1 MKRRD
6 ALKNIGMATGFF
18 VATPSILSLL
28 QSCTSEIKTWT
39 PEFLSVEQGV
49 FIKNLVDIILPKTDL
64 PAATELNVPEFIDK
78 YLNEVLDEEDQTIVT
93 NGFNTILPL
102 LKATPETDL
111 NALKPEDYKALLD
124 NHMLVKDEIDPD
136 REANPESL
144 EMTKSEFLNMIKNL
158 TITAYLT
165 TEKIGETVL
174 VYDPVPAAYY
184 CGDLQELTGGKS
196 YSL

>member
-1 MKRRD
+1 MNRRD
-6 ALKNIGMATGFF
+6 VLKNIGMATGFF
-18 VATPSILSLL
+18 VATPSIMSLL

-39 PEFLSVEQGV
+39 PEFLSIDQGI

-78 YLNEVLDEEDQTIVT
+78 YFNAVLDQEDQTIVK
-93 NGFNTILPL
+93 NGFDTIWPL
-102 LKATPETDL
+102 IKTSPETEI
-111 NALKPEDYKALLD
+111 NNIKQEDYMALLD
-124 NHMLVKDEIDPD
+124 SHMLLKEDIDEE
-136 REANPESL
+136 REANLESL
-144 EMTKSEFLNMIKNL
+144 EYTKSEFFNMLKNL

-165 TEKIGETVL
+165 TKKIGENVL